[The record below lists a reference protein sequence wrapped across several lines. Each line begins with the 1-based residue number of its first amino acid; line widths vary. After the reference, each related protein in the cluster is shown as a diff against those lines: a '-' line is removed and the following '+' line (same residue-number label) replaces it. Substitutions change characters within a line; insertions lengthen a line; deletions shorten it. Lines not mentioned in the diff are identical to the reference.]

1 MSFAATSYNDVGFS
15 WTGALTANTV
25 GPYFPSPGKYAFGA
39 DTSSGAVTLNVET
52 PAGNYVAVS
61 SMATGGALNVVDLP
75 DGNYKVTFVATGAVS
90 GFVSRVRGT
99 GV

>member
-1 MSFAATSYNDVGFS
+1 
-15 WTGALTANTV
+15 
-25 GPYFPSPGKYAFGA
+25 
-39 DTSSGAVTLNVET
+39 
-52 PAGNYVAVS
+52 
-61 SMATGGALNVVDLP
+61 MATGGALNVVDLP